1 MVSPSTKF
9 CWDFFSQPE
18 ARLAI
23 AKGDRISTASAVQK
37 VGVES
42 YWNFN
47 DLDGFD
53 FIGTFKIMLM
63 QVGQDDVTMFLNSLH
78 INVSAI

>member
-42 YWNFN
+42 Y
-47 DLDGFD
+47 
-53 FIGTFKIMLM
+53 
-63 QVGQDDVTMFLNSLH
+63 
-78 INVSAI
+78 